1 MSAEIS
7 PGREYGL
14 PGDSKPKGLLF
25 AFFDVGSP
33 YTFVQK
39 IDGIVRLAFPNDN
52 TAFWGN
58 AGYGVSAGAMSF
70 PYRLGYTGSLF
81 LQLIYP
87 FLRTLSTINKMTIT
101 TVVVIS
107 PAATAS
113 HIPLTSSSKGNV
125 KKNTTGNIPRKTVS
139 DIARR
144 NRSILV

>member
-1 MSAEIS
+1 MSTEIS

-52 TAFWGN
+52 TAFRE
-58 AGYGVSAGAMSF
+58 VSAGAMSF